1 MSSHAPAAP
10 AAATS
15 AALSSTSS
23 NLAPG
28 PAAAAILRETWAGVH
43 GDPAW
48 LERLDWSGGGSLPSV
63 FPVTELAAATAG
75 AASLAVA
82 ELIHAASGQAPRAGV
97 DQRLASLWFG
107 TSLRPQGWEVPPQWD
122 TVAGDYRAADGWIRL
137 HTNAPHHRAAALGV
151 LGVPADKAAVA
162 KAVAGWEANALEA
175 AVVGN
180 GGCAAAMRSAADW
193 ATHPQGL
200 AISQEPLLH
209 WTDFDAGA
217 ARQHAFTRERPLQG
231 IRVLDLTRILAG
243 PVATRFLAGFGA
255 DVLRID
261 PPGWEE
267 PNTVP
272 EVVLGKRCA
281 RLDLKRGE
289 DLQILEDLLR
299 QADVMVH
306 GYRAD
311 ALARLGLDA
320 RRRRELNPGLVDI
333 SLDAY
338 GWSGPWQHRRGFD
351 SLVQMSSGIAEAGMR
366 QRGLDRPG
374 PLPVQAIDHATGYL
388 LATAAV
394 RGLSR
399 RLATGAGC
407 QVRASL
413 ARTAQLLLSNAGLAR
428 DTAPLA
434 PESEADMAGQVEA
447 TSWGPARRVRPPVT
461 VAGAPVHWARPAGA
475 LGSAAAAW

>member
-10 AAATS
+10 AAAAST
-15 AALSSTSS
+15 LSSIASP
-23 NLAPG
+23 N
-28 PAAAAILRETWAGVH
+28 PAAAAFLRETWASVH

-48 LERLDWSGGGSLPSV
+48 LERLDWAGSGSLPSV
-63 FPVTELAAATAG
+63 FPVTELAGATAG

-82 ELIHAASGQAPRAGV
+82 ELIHAAGAPAPRAGI
-97 DQRLASLWFG
+97 DRRLASLWFG

-122 TVAGDYRAADGWIRL
+122 TVAGDYRTGDGWIRL
-137 HTNAPHHRAAALGV
+137 HTNMPHHRAAALGA
-151 LGVPADKAAVA
+151 LGIPAASADKAAVA

-180 GGCAAAMRSAADW
+180 GGCAAAMRSTADW

-200 AISQEPLLH
+200 AVSREPLLH
-209 WTDFDAGA
+209 WTDFAAAA
-217 ARQHAFTRERPLQG
+217 ARKHAFPRERPLQG

-281 RLDLKRGE
+281 RLDLRRAE
-289 DLQILEDLLR
+289 DRQQLERLLAE
-299 QADVMVH
+299 ADVMVH

-320 RRRRELNPGLVDI
+320 QRRREINPGLIDV

-366 QRGLDRPG
+366 LRGLDRPG
-374 PLPVQAIDHATGYL
+374 PLPVQAIDQATGYL

-413 ARTAQLLLSNAGLAR
+413 ARTAHLLLSGAGLAR

-434 PESEADMAGQVEA
+434 AESEADLAGPVEA
-447 TSWGPARRVRPPVT
+447 TAWGPARRVRPPLA
-461 VAGAPVHWARPAGA
+461 VAGAPVQWARPAGA